1 MVVKGFDRKILQKII
16 RLMANRW
23 GHRFIEEAWQAS
35 DKPPTAQC
43 KNGHEDGWQVKCQ
56 TI

>member
-1 MVVKGFDRKILQKII
+1 
-16 RLMANRW
+16 MANRW
-23 GHRFIEEAWQAS
+23 GYRFIEEAWQAS

-43 KNGHEDGWQVKCQ
+43 KNGHEDGWQVKRQ